1 MSFLF
6 SESKAKGIFLQQFR
20 KFREQK
26 LIDLDVQYMKA
37 LESNDTGSQQTIV
50 NDKEELRN
58 FPTTVNNTSVT
69 SKQELQNM
77 WYSSSFDNPESFWL

>member
-6 SESKAKGIFLQQFR
+6 NEDKAKNVFLMQFR

-26 LIDLDVQYMKA
+26 LLDLDVQYMKA

-50 NDKEELRN
+50 SDKQELRN
-58 FPTTVNNTSVT
+58 FPTIVNDTSVS
-69 SKQELQNM
+69 SKEELRNL